1 MKKIIQWGIMGVLS
15 LWGVISFM
23 FLAGEETPEAHLT
36 IGDFILIKAVAI
48 TSFAGCILCGKWL
61 YKRGLLPK
69 INIEED

>member
-23 FLAGEETPEAHLT
+23 FLAGEETTEAHLT

-61 YKRGLLPK
+61 YKRGLLPE